1 MLPFRHLGLAEKQAK
16 SQTLSLVLGTS
27 LRVQPSCDLP
37 LANDATV
44 TIVNKQETP
53 HDSRSTIRSFAAC
66 DDFMLALMTALGLE
80 VDEPPLVVEGPGSL
94 TATALKKRTKELT
107 QLMRA
112 NMHMHADA
120 EATNRVAVGEAV
132 ADVWVEVAT
141 EDGRVYY
148 HNTETDETAWERPA
162 PTSNAAAAPCL
173 SALDSE
179 GLQLPEGWS
188 AHEDPATGVTFF
200 YCAAKSR
207 VDFVHP
213 HFGAMYEESQYE
225 DELAAVAAE
234 RPAPGFLAE
243 LVAASA

>member
-37 LANDATV
+37 LANDATL

-53 HDSRSTIRSFAAC
+53 HDSRSTVRSFAAC

-80 VDEPPLVVEGPGSL
+80 VDEPPRIVEGPGSL

-112 NMHMHADA
+112 DMHMHADA
-120 EATNRVAVGEAV
+120 QAADRVGEAS
-132 ADVWVEVAT
+132 ADVWAEVAT

-148 HNTETDETAWERPA
+148 HNTETNETAWERPA
-162 PTSNAAAAPCL
+162 AALRLP
-173 SALDSE
+173 ALDGE

-213 HFGAMYEESQYE
+213 HFGAMYEESHYE
-225 DELAAVAAE
+225 DEPAAASASAAE
-234 RPAPGFLAE
+234 RPAPRFLAE
-243 LVAASA
+243 LVVASV